1 MKLVDAIEKAAAAL
15 ARIQPDK
22 LLHFIGGQIVW
33 HIFWRLTHNAPAA
46 AIVTIAVGVLKEQA
60 YDRWMNKRAIARG
73 ESPPHTV
80 DGNDAVATT
89 LGGMAQWL
97 THL

>member
-1 MKLVDAIEKAAAAL
+1 MRIVDALERAAAAL
-15 ARIQPDK
+15 ARIPPDK

-33 HIFWRLTHNAPAA
+33 HIVWRLTHSAPAA
-46 AIVTIAVGVLKEQA
+46 GLTTIAVATLKEQG

-73 ESPPHTV
+73 ELPPHEV